1 MRKTGKFMLL
11 AAGAFALTSMFG
23 MSAAADD
30 WRSDRDRSDRR
41 DRYERRDDR
50 DFLRGVV
57 QRVDERRGVVFVRE
71 GRGGRPIAVQMTRR
85 HQRGIDIGDLRR
97 GDIVTFVGDWKRGG
111 IFEAR
116 RIEDVDGGRRN
127 RRRY

>member
-1 MRKTGKFMLL
+1 MRKSGKFMLL
-11 AAGAFALTSMFG
+11 AAGALALTSMFG
-23 MSAAADD
+23 MSARADD
-30 WRSDRDRSDRR
+30 WRNSRG
-41 DRYERRDDR
+41 DRYERRNDR

-57 QRVDERRGVVFVRE
+57 QRVDARRGVVFLRE

-97 GDIVTFVGDWKRGG
+97 GDTVTFVGDWKRGG

-116 RIEDVDGGRRN
+116 RIDDVDSGRRN

>member
-1 MRKTGKFMLL
+1 MRKSGKFMLL
-11 AAGAFALTSMFG
+11 AAGALALTSMFG
-23 MSAAADD
+23 MSASAADD
-30 WRSDRDRSDRR
+30 WRHSRR

-57 QRVDERRGVVFVRE
+57 QRVDGRRGVVFVRE
-71 GRGGRPIAVQMTRR
+71 GRGGRPIPVQMTRR
-85 HQRGIDIGDLRR
+85 HRRGLDIGDLRR

-116 RIEDVDGGRRN
+116 RIADLDSGRRSH
-127 RRRY
+127 RRY